1 MRAAFHVGAVVCV
14 ALALVACV
22 TDNNTYVVYE
32 PGTDQRAKAKPAA
45 KSEPKTAAKQ
55 PSAAS
60 AKAALSD
67 SVRADLRGNCLME
80 YGGLFGGGEKVT
92 KQCDCYASGII
103 KTMSKDDLDLYAQ
116 YKVLST
122 LSVAKPED
130 VKKQC
135 GFQYIPS
142 TRGQRVPGT

>member
-1 MRAAFHVGAVVCV
+1 MPIVVRACAAML
-14 ALALVACV
+14 LALMVAACLE
-22 TDNNTYVVYE
+22 TTSNHYVVYE
-32 PGTDQRAKAKPAA
+32 PGTEQRAKSGPKATTKQTAAAA
-45 KSEPKTAAKQ
+45 KSAG
-55 PSAAS
+55 
-60 AKAALSD
+60 ALTE

-80 YGGLFGGGEKVT
+80 HGGLLGAGETVT
-92 KQCDCYASGII
+92 KQCDCFASGIV

-135 GFQYIPS
+135 GFAHVPS
-142 TRGQRVPGT
+142 SRGKQPPPPGS

>member
-1 MRAAFHVGAVVCV
+1 MSVFVRACAAVMIALTV
-14 ALALVACV
+14 AACLE
-22 TDNNTYVVYE
+22 TTSNHYVVYE
-32 PGTDQRAKAKPAA
+32 PGTEQRAKSAPKAVTKQTAAAAA
-45 KSEPKTAAKQ
+45 KSAG
-55 PSAAS
+55 
-60 AKAALSD
+60 ALSD

-80 YGGLFGGGEKVT
+80 HGGLLGAGETVT
-92 KQCDCYASGII
+92 KQCDCFASGIV

-135 GFQYIPS
+135 GFVHIPS
-142 TRGQRVPGT
+142 SRGKQPPPPGS

>member
-1 MRAAFHVGAVVCV
+1 MSVVLRVCAAVLIALTV
-14 ALALVACV
+14 AACLE
-22 TDNNTYVVYE
+22 TTSNHYVVYE
-32 PGTDQRAKAKPAA
+32 PGTSQRAKA
-45 KSEPKTAAKQ
+45 EPKSATKQ
-55 PSAAS
+55 PSAAAAKS
-60 AKAALSD
+60 AQTD

-80 YGGLFGGGEKVT
+80 NGGLLGAGETVT
-92 KQCDCYASGII
+92 KQCDCYASGIV

-135 GFQYIPS
+135 GFAHIPS
-142 TRGQRVPGT
+142 SRGKQPPPPGS

>member
-1 MRAAFHVGAVVCV
+1 MPVFVRVCAAVL
-14 ALALVACV
+14 LALTAAACLE
-22 TDNNTYVVYE
+22 TTSNHYVVYE
-32 PGTDQRAKAKPAA
+32 PGTEQRAKSGSKAATKQTAAAAA
-45 KSEPKTAAKQ
+45 KSAG
-55 PSAAS
+55 
-60 AKAALSD
+60 ALTE

-80 YGGLFGGGEKVT
+80 HGGLLGAGETVT
-92 KQCDCYASGII
+92 KQCDCFASGIV

-135 GFQYIPS
+135 GFAHIPS
-142 TRGQRVPGT
+142 SRGKQPPPPGS